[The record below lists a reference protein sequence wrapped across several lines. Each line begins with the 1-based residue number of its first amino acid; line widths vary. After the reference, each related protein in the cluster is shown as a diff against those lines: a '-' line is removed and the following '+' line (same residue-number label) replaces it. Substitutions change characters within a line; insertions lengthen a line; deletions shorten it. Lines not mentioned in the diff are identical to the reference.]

1 MAEPHGTPHDQ
12 ETPRIPAD
20 DGFLAGRTAE
30 RHLVAE
36 LFSDSPGGGRVLR
49 VSGDTGT
56 GKSALLR
63 FASAE
68 AARRGFSVL
77 TSSSAPAERELR
89 YAALHRL
96 LHPRLPELGRL
107 PDEARSL
114 LRSAFGGSGEA
125 PAPDR
130 MAKAALTLLTAA
142 PEPVLLCVDDLDRLD
157 TASQDT
163 LRLLAR
169 LAGGT
174 RISLAVAEREAPA
187 APLAPDELG
196 VALGPLGPDESR
208 DLVRR
213 CGRAKT
219 YAEEELVL
227 AVAGGNPLAITELA
241 LDGRALGD
249 AAGFGMLPA
258 TPRLAEAYA
267 RDLEGLS
274 SAAREVLLTAAL
286 SGSSLTRDVLG
297 AGARLLGSD
306 TAALAGLKEARARS
320 LIVESGEHLLFPR
333 PLVRVAVLRLEST
346 ARRMSAHAALGR
358 SITSPSH
365 AAWHAAQCAVAG
377 DEELAEKLERLAD
390 GPQPGTAVLSALAA
404 LDLAARLTPEP
415 GRRANR
421 SLRAAELAC
430 HHGLP
435 EQALQQARGIATADL
450 GPLGR
455 AQLLWLHDLL
465 SGNSTGGRERIAEL
479 CAAARTVAAAGHP
492 ALAQKLLHAA
502 AGRCWWQRARPAERD
517 MVVRAVRELRPRPW
531 DARDLAVM
539 ALTDP
544 LSTSREP
551 LPAPSASSGAEDRM
565 LLGQVAHLTGDLVRA
580 APLLEEAERAA
591 RADGR
596 HGRLARILVARALGE
611 IWLSTRWRTARTLA
625 EEGRAVAERTGQEEW
640 AARAAGVQGVIDAL
654 QGRHDK
660 ALARAAEVEKA
671 SLRLGQSGQ
680 LGLPALTR
688 ALASSDTGRYAE
700 GYAQLR
706 GLFTEHTTPYAFEQF
721 WGLAFLVEAALPARQ
736 TADAA
741 AVVAH
746 VERQTQ
752 NGGAPLL
759 RRVLTYSHAALAPD
773 TEAEACWGRALDDE
787 AEQWPLLHA
796 MSLFGYGAWLRR
808 CRRVVD
814 SRGPLAMA
822 ESVFR
827 ELGCTSRAGLTAAE
841 LAAAGRPETEPAEDG
856 ARGVLTPRELTI
868 ARLAARGLSNRAIG
882 EQLRLSSRTV
892 AVHLYKI
899 FPKLDV
905 TSRGQLARRIGDE

>member
-1 MAEPHGTPHDQ
+1 MAERHGTPHGLR
-12 ETPRIPAD
+12 TPHFPAD
-20 DGFLAGRTAE
+20 DGFLAVRAAE
-30 RHLVAE
+30 RHLVTE
-36 LFSDSPGGGRVLR
+36 LLSGTSGGGRVLR
-49 VSGDTGT
+49 VSGDAGT

-63 FASAE
+63 FASTA
-68 AARRGFSVL
+68 AARQGYSVL
-77 TSSSAPAERELR
+77 TASPAPAERELR

-96 LHPRLPELGRL
+96 LHPRLPRLGQV
-107 PDEARSL
+107 PADARSL
-114 LRSAFGGSGEA
+114 LRAAFGGSGEA

-130 MAKAALTLLTAA
+130 LAGAALTLLATV
-142 PEPVLLCVDDLDRLD
+142 PGPVLLCVDDLDRLD

-163 LRLLAR
+163 LRLLAG
-169 LAGGT
+169 LVGAT
-174 RISLAVAEREAPA
+174 RTSLAMAERVASA
-187 APLAPDELG
+187 APLAPDELA
-196 VALGPLGPDESR
+196 VALGPLGTAESR

-213 CGRAKT
+213 SGRAKT

-241 LDGRALGD
+241 VDGRALGD
-249 AAGFGMLPA
+249 TAGFGMLPA

-274 SAAREVLLTAAL
+274 SAARDVLLVAAL
-286 SGSSLTRDVLG
+286 SCSSGTPDVLR

-306 TAALAGLKEARARS
+306 TAARAGLAEAAARS
-320 LIVESGEHLLFPR
+320 LIVESEDHLRFPR
-333 PLVRVAVLRLEST
+333 PLVRPAVLHLEST

-358 SITSPSH
+358 SIASPPH
-365 AAWHAAQCAVAG
+365 AAWHAAQCAVGG
-377 DEELAEKLERLAD
+377 DEELAENLERLAD

-404 LDLAARLTPEP
+404 LDRAARVTSEP

-435 EQALQQARGIATADL
+435 EQALQQARGIAAADL

-455 AQLLWLHDLL
+455 SQLLWLHDLL

-479 CAAARTVAAAGHP
+479 CAAARDAAADHP

-502 AGRCWWQRARPAERD
+502 AGRCWWQRAGSAERER
-517 MVVRAVRELRPRPW
+517 VVRAVRELRPRPW
-531 DARDLAVM
+531 DPRDLAVM

-551 LPAPSASSGAEDRM
+551 LPDTSALSGEDRM
-565 LLGQVAHLTGDLVRA
+565 LLGQVAHLTGDLVGA
-580 APLLEEAERAA
+580 APLLAEAEVAA

-596 HGRLARILVARALGE
+596 HARLPRILVARALGE
-611 IWLSTRWRTARTLA
+611 IWLSTRWQVARGLA
-625 EEGRAVAERTGQEEW
+625 VEGKAIAERTGQADW
-640 AARAAGVQGVIDAL
+640 AARAAGVHGVIDAL
-654 QGRHDK
+654 QGRHDT
-660 ALARAAEVEKA
+660 ALARAAEVEEA

-680 LGLPALTR
+680 LGLASLTR

-736 TADAA
+736 SADAA

-746 VERQTQ
+746 VERQTR
-752 NGGAPLL
+752 GGRAPLL
-759 RRVLTYSHAALAPD
+759 RRVLAYSRAALAPD
-773 TEAEACWGRALDDE
+773 AEAEACWRRALDDE
-787 AEQWPLLHA
+787 AGQWPLLHA

-814 SRGPLAMA
+814 SREPLARA
-822 ESVFR
+822 EAVFR
-827 ELGCTSRAGLTAAE
+827 ELGCTSRTELTAAE

-856 ARGVLTPRELTI
+856 ASGVLTPRELTI

-905 TSRGQLARRIGDE
+905 TSRGQLAGRIGKE